1 MSKNLGELAGRKGVN
16 QTLFEELGI
25 AARQTGSPSI
35 KKMEE
40 LADTFVMGKANV
52 YGTATFYDF
61 LKPENKGKRVYIC
74 NGSSCMTAGTQ
85 PALKE
90 KLLKHY
96 KPDEIGEMCC
106 LGRCHENSSFHI
118 AVKNYSGHA
127 VDEIN
132 AIKKSNSVVAD
143 KYNVASHGIAVL
155 TAPFPGIKE
164 YYSILADALKQSADD
179 LLNELKISGLRGRG
193 GAGFPIAFKLDACKK
208 ETSKQKFIV
217 CNADEGDPGAYS
229 DRYLLELQP
238 HSVLLGMMI
247 AGYITGADTGVVYI
261 RGEYPESITITQNA
275 INDLKKLQLLGE
287 NILQSGFNFNFKVIG
302 AQGAYICGE
311 ETALLSSIEGQRP
324 EVRVRPPYPVQQG
337 LFNKPTVVN
346 NVETLACIPYILKN
360 GGKKFASIGLGKST
374 GTKLIS
380 LDGFFNKPGIYE
392 VDMGTSLS
400 VVVNDLGGGF
410 RSPVKAM
417 HIGGPL
423 GGLVPVGK
431 INDLT
436 IDFESFSQHGF
447 LLGHASVVCIPEN
460 FPIIKYLEHLFQ
472 FTAHESCGKCFPC
485 RLGSVRGA
493 EMLKKAQESDYK
505 IDRTL
510 FDDLVETLEIGSL
523 CALGGGLP
531 LPIKNALQ
539 YFDNELS
546 PYFKKS

>member
-1 MSKNLGELAGRKGVN
+1 MSKNLSELSGRKGLN
-16 QTLFEELGI
+16 QNLFEELGI
-25 AARQTGSPSI
+25 ASKATGSPSVE
-35 KKMEE
+35 KMDQ
-40 LADTFVMGKANV
+40 LANEFVMGKANV
-52 YGTATFYDF
+52 FGSVSFYDF
-61 LKPENKGKRVYIC
+61 LKPENLGKKVYIC
-74 NGSSCMTAGTQ
+74 SGSSCMTAGTQ
-85 PALKE
+85 NALKE
-90 KLLKHY
+90 KLLTQY
-96 KPDEIGEMCC
+96 KADEIGEMCC

-118 AVKNYSGHA
+118 AGKNYSGNA
-127 VDEIN
+127 VDQIESL
-132 AIKKSNSVVAD
+132 KKNNSVVNDA
-143 KYNVASHGIAVL
+143 YQIASYGTPVL
-155 TAPFPGIKE
+155 TSEFPGIE
-164 YYSILADALKQSADD
+164 TYYTVLKDALQKTPDQ

-208 ETSKQKFIV
+208 EISKQKFIV

-229 DRYLLELQP
+229 DRYLLEHQP

-247 AGYITGADTGVVYI
+247 AGYISGTDTGVVYI
-261 RGEYPESITITQNA
+261 RAEYPDSITITQQA
-275 INDLKKLQLLGE
+275 IKDLLAKNLLGE
-287 NILQSGFNFNFKVIG
+287 NILGSGFNFNFKVIA

-346 NVETLACIPYILKN
+346 NVETLACIPYIIQN
-360 GGKKFASIGLGKST
+360 GGAKFASIGIGKST

-392 VDMGTSLS
+392 VDMGTPLS
-400 VVVNDLGGGF
+400 VVVNELGGGF
-410 RSPVKAM
+410 RSPIKAM

-423 GGLVPVGK
+423 GGLVPIEK

-436 IDFESFSQHGF
+436 VDFESFAHHGF
-447 LLGHASVVCIPEN
+447 LLGHASIVCIPEN

-485 RLGSVRGA
+485 RLGSVRGQ
-493 EMLKKAQESDYK
+493 ELLRKAQVTDYK
-505 IDRTL
+505 IDRVL

-531 LPIKNALQ
+531 LPVKNALQ
-539 YFDNELS
+539 YFDKELS
-546 PYFKKS
+546 PYFKNS